1 MNTQILEIA
10 AATISATLA
19 IVLCYLVAKIT
30 LLLLTRKIRE
40 EREMLYDLLDQ
51 RDEELERYHMMFGP
65 LKDWEDSNWVEKSE
79 KLQQSLFGEEDN
91 VKGKYLT
98 PQQIDERYNGMG
110 PDEDDEL
117 PF

>member
-1 MNTQILEIA
+1 MNTQILEMA
-10 AATISATLA
+10 AATISATLI

-51 RDEELERYHMMFGP
+51 RDEELERYHSMFGP
-65 LKDWEDSNWVEKSE
+65 LKDWEDSNWVEKAE
-79 KLQQSLFGEEDN
+79 K
-91 VKGKYLT
+91 V
-98 PQQIDERYNGMG
+98 RNGSMG
-110 PDEDDEL
+110 PDEDEEL

>member
-1 MNTQILEIA
+1 MNTQILEMA

-65 LKDWEDSNWVEKSE
+65 LKDWEDSKWVEKS
-79 KLQQSLFGEEDN
+79 QSLFGEEDN
-91 VKGKYLT
+91 VKGEYLT
-98 PQQIDERYNGMG
+98 PQQIDERYKGMG